1 MIAKSMVSDG
11 GMKLR
16 ALAREAMSPVAVL
29 SVSGKAEGER
39 ADPGPPRRSLVSAEA
54 FAGHLR
60 MKCAETT
67 TDCYCQTVF
76 PGSDVLLRLLLS
88 LLVRHFLA
96 SFNRAQ

>member
-1 MIAKSMVSDG
+1 MN
-11 GMKLR
+11 
-16 ALAREAMSPVAVL
+16 
-29 SVSGKAEGER
+29 
-39 ADPGPPRRSLVSAEA
+39 PRQIVEEA
-54 FAGHLR
+54 FARQLR
-60 MKCAETT
+60 IKCGETT